1 MKTEKIPKEK
11 EDISQVKNSKNKITN
26 KHLINLDNFI
36 QQCLDKFKFIDP
48 KQEFYDATGNEK
60 DLIISHKSTI
70 PDLVIWNKKFNKN
83 ECFEEGNTQKNNWFH
98 RFQFYLRIKSNKPDK
113 DKKKD
118 KKNEKE
124 KEKTK
129 KNKENKEGKKNKKN
143 KDKENK
149 NNTNNNNPN
158 NNNIN
163 NNNANINN
171 ANNIINNNNNNNFN
185 NNNNNNNVKSNISEN
200 STNFS
205 SKSEKKILDLSELD
219 INKIKEYNP
228 RHKNN
233 FFSSNKEIMNLN
245 DNNFL
250 INDNKDKSK
259 ALKEIG
265 INREIPSNE
274 KNQFNTL
281 QQKDYFNIKNKIGQ
295 NNNYNQI
302 FYSNES
308 QGSRDINITI
318 NNNNYIQQYQLNN
331 NNNINRFININ
342 KNNDLN
348 FKDNNNINFPLENI
362 YLDNKLKENQI
373 LNLININSNLKNWL
387 VIEKDSGN
395 VIGIFNSIEL
405 YLYLSKNTSSL
416 INYSIREKSS
426 QFILSG
432 DKMFKILL
440 QYYDYNINNNLFQY
454 NQLEKIRQQMK
465 QNNLRNKQNI
475 NKRNINQ
482 MNINMNNNFNDNPL
496 NKNINIFDFNLNDN
510 NIKANS
516 NLDYTD
522 NVNHLNYLM
531 RNFNLLD
538 YNKLNNNNINNN
550 LSLEN
555 NNNKNIFNNIS
566 NNGIINP
573 NINPNINNINL
584 NTNKYNNKEN
594 DLFNPDNFFNPK
606 GMSIF
611 IQNQNKDQNTNNLS
625 IEEKNLETFNNSNN
639 NNNSLNN
646 VSNNYFSY
654 FTMNDNNQKEKEKE
668 KEIENEKNII
678 EIEDK
683 IDNEDYNFENFIFNS
698 HNKNSN
704 SKSNKDNVED
714 ININDAGQFEPNN
727 DYQNDNYN
735 SIFS

>member
-26 KHLINLDNFI
+26 KHLTNLDNFI
-36 QQCLDKFKFIDP
+36 QQCLDKFKFVDP
-48 KQEFYDATGNEK
+48 KQEFYDITGDEK

-70 PDLVIWNKKFNKN
+70 PDLVIWNKKFDKN
-83 ECFEEGNTQKNNWFH
+83 ECFEEGNNCKKVNLFP

-113 DKKKD
+113 DKKKE

-124 KEKTK
+124 KDKNK
-129 KNKENKEGKKNKKN
+129 KNKENKEGKKNKK
-143 KDKENK
+143 KQDNK
-149 NNTNNNNPN
+149 NANTNI
-158 NNNIN
+158 NIN
-163 NNNANINN
+163 SN
-171 ANNIINNNNNNNFN
+171 ANNDAISNNN
-185 NNNNNNNVKSNISEN
+185 SEN
-200 STNFS
+200 I

-538 YNKLNNNNINNN
+538 YNKLNNNNNMDNN

-555 NNNKNIFNNIS
+555 NNNKNIYNNLT
-566 NNGIINP
+566 NNSIINP
-573 NINPNINNINL
+573 NIKNINL

-639 NNNSLNN
+639 NNSLNN
-646 VSNNYFSY
+646 FSNNYFSY
-654 FTMNDNNQKEKEKE
+654 FTKNDNNQKEKEKE
-668 KEIENEKNII
+668 KEKEIENENEKNII

>member
-26 KHLINLDNFI
+26 KHLTNLDNFI
-36 QQCLDKFKFIDP
+36 QQCLDKFKFVDP
-48 KQEFYDATGNEK
+48 KQEFYDITGDEK

-70 PDLVIWNKKFNKN
+70 PDLVIWNKKFDKN
-83 ECFEEGNTQKNNWFH
+83 ECFEEGSNCKKVNLFP
-98 RFQFYLRIKSNKPDK
+98 RFQFYLRIKSNKLDK
-113 DKKKD
+113 DKKKE

-124 KEKTK
+124 KDKNK
-129 KNKENKEGKKNKKN
+129 KNKENKEGKKNKK
-143 KDKENK
+143 KQDNK
-149 NNTNNNNPN
+149 NANTNI
-158 NNNIN
+158 NIN
-163 NNNANINN
+163 SN
-171 ANNIINNNNNNNFN
+171 ANNDAISNNN
-185 NNNNNNNVKSNISEN
+185 SEN
-200 STNFS
+200 I

-538 YNKLNNNNINNN
+538 YNQLNNNNINNN

-566 NNGIINP
+566 NNGI
-573 NINPNINNINL
+573 INPNINNINL

-639 NNNSLNN
+639 NNSLNN
-646 VSNNYFSY
+646 FSNNYFSY

-668 KEIENEKNII
+668 KEKEIENENEKNII

>member
-26 KHLINLDNFI
+26 KHLTNLDNFI
-36 QQCLDKFKFIDP
+36 QQCLDKFKFVDP
-48 KQEFYDATGNEK
+48 KQEFYDITGDEK

-70 PDLVIWNKKFNKN
+70 PDLVIWNKKFDKN
-83 ECFEEGNTQKNNWFH
+83 ECFEEGNNCKKVNLFP

-113 DKKKD
+113 DKKKE

-124 KEKTK
+124 KDKNK
-129 KNKENKEGKKNKKN
+129 KNKENKEGKKNKK
-143 KDKENK
+143 KQDNK
-149 NNTNNNNPN
+149 NANTNI
-158 NNNIN
+158 NIN
-163 NNNANINN
+163 SN
-171 ANNIINNNNNNNFN
+171 ANNDAISNNN
-185 NNNNNNNVKSNISEN
+185 SEN
-200 STNFS
+200 I

-233 FFSSNKEIMNLN
+233 FFSSNREIMNLN

-510 NIKANS
+510 NIKVNS

-573 NINPNINNINL
+573 NINNINL

-606 GMSIF
+606 GISIF
-611 IQNQNKDQNTNNLS
+611 MQNQNKDQNTNNLS

-639 NNNSLNN
+639 NNSLNN
-646 VSNNYFSY
+646 FSNNYFSY

-668 KEIENEKNII
+668 KEKEIENENEKNII

>member
-26 KHLINLDNFI
+26 KHLTNLDNFI
-36 QQCLDKFKFIDP
+36 QQCLDKFKFVDP
-48 KQEFYDATGNEK
+48 KQEFYDITGDEK

-70 PDLVIWNKKFNKN
+70 PDLVIWNKKFDKN
-83 ECFEEGNTQKNNWFH
+83 ECFEEGNNCKKVNLFP

-113 DKKKD
+113 DKKKE

-124 KEKTK
+124 KDKNK
-129 KNKENKEGKKNKKN
+129 KNKENKEGKKNKK
-143 KDKENK
+143 KQDNK
-149 NNTNNNNPN
+149 NANTNI
-158 NNNIN
+158 NIN
-163 NNNANINN
+163 SN
-171 ANNIINNNNNNNFN
+171 ANNDAISNNN
-185 NNNNNNNVKSNISEN
+185 SEN
-200 STNFS
+200 I

-510 NIKANS
+510 NIKVNS

-573 NINPNINNINL
+573 NINNINL

-606 GMSIF
+606 GISIF
-611 IQNQNKDQNTNNLS
+611 MQNQNKDQNTNNLS

-639 NNNSLNN
+639 NNSLNN
-646 VSNNYFSY
+646 FSNNYFSY

-668 KEIENEKNII
+668 KEKEIENENEKNII